1 MPYGVQINLVA
12 IKVTVTIGVFCEPEA
27 RYAIDGVPLCGSAPA
42 DLRVRLE
49 NLKTDRHIRTVLE
62 QEIVASTARAHAA
75 SKELVAIMGDI
86 PSGLPQPD
94 GAQRIQN
101 AARALAAA
109 RNEVMQAHSRLDEF
123 LARGIVPADWKPGGP
138 A

>member
-1 MPYGVQINLVA
+1 M
-12 IKVTVTIGVFCEPEA
+12 TICAFCESEA
-27 RYAIDGVPLCGSAPA
+27 EVAIDGVPLCEECAGKP
-42 DLRVRLE
+42 E
-49 NLKTDRHIRTVLE
+49 NEIGKLKTDRQIRASLHR
-62 QEIVASTARAHAA
+62 EILASTARAHAA
-75 SKELVAIMGDI
+75 SEALSAIMSDI

-94 GAQRIQN
+94 GSQRIQN

-123 LARGIVPADWKPGGP
+123 LTRGVVPGDFEPGSP